1 MSLSIRSNLLQA
13 RFRQYDVTVGW
24 RETKNFAAALHDS
37 NPFYF
42 DDERQGGISAPPTFP
57 VALTWPIVKH
67 LNEYLLG
74 VKFPENLLSTMV
86 HAAEHL
92 ILHRLVRPGQHLLI
106 QTDVAAILPH
116 KSGTQLSL
124 RFRAFDEQNQLVFS
138 EVTGALLR
146 GVSCEG
152 ACKSKD
158 DLPPVPTFPEGVP
171 QLWEKT
177 LSIDPLLPYIY
188 DGCTNI
194 VFPIHTSKKFAHQV
208 GLPDILVQGTATL
221 GLVVREIVNT
231 SAGRNPGKIREIRA
245 RFSGMVFPGS
255 EIQIRFFEGIRKED
269 GQEYYFIALNGQNQ
283 VVVKDGF
290 VKIATDS
297 VNE

>member
-1 MSLSIRSNLLQA
+1 MSLSIHSNLLQA

-37 NPFYF
+37 NPLYF
-42 DDERQGGISAPPTFP
+42 DDEREEGLLAPLTFP
-57 VALTWPIVKH
+57 VALTWPIVKN

-74 VKFPENLLSTMV
+74 VKFPENLLYTMV
-86 HAAEHL
+86 HATEHL
-92 ILHRLVRPGQHLLI
+92 ILHRLVRQGQHLLI
-106 QTDVAAILPH
+106 QTDVAAVLPH

-124 RFRAFDEQNQLVFS
+124 RFQAFDEQNQPVFT

-146 GVSCEG
+146 GVACEG
-152 ACKSKD
+152 SCGSKD
-158 DLPPVPTFPEGVP
+158 DLPPVPTFPEGVS

-177 LSIDPLLPYIY
+177 LAIDPLLPYIY
-188 DGCTNI
+188 DGCTDI
-194 VFPIHTSKKFAHQV
+194 VFPIHTSKRFAHQV
-208 GLPDILVQGTATL
+208 GLPDVLVQGTATL
-221 GLVVREIVNT
+221 GLAVREIVNT
-231 SAGRNPGKIREIRA
+231 SAGRNPGKIKKIHA

-269 GQEYYFIALNGQNQ
+269 GQEYYFIVLNEQNQ
-283 VVVKDGF
+283 AVVKDGF

-297 VNE
+297 VD